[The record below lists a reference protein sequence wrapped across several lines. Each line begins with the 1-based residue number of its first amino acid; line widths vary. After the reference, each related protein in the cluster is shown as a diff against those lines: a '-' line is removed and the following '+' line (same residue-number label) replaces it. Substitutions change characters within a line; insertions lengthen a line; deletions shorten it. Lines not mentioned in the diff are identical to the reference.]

1 MRLTCRHLFDLNK
14 RHADIRKGGFKGAA
28 FLTESPRKAF
38 DQARKRI
45 DGERCCFKVWRA
57 RRKVDCRQFIQSNR
71 MVGDDGFNGCFSYPR
86 PGLLQFT
93 IEFRVIVVGCWLA
106 EVVGFVTH
114 AR

>member
-1 MRLTCRHLFDLNK
+1 MFIYSIRDRYDRLYKEMF
-14 RHADIRKGGFKGAA
+14 
-28 FLTESPRKAF
+28 
-38 DQARKRI
+38 RI
-45 DGERCCFKVWRA
+45 MSL
-57 RRKVDCRQFIQSNR
+57 QSNR
-71 MVGDDGFNGCFSYPR
+71 MVGDDGFNGCFSHPR